1 MSCLGSHEHRFDPSP
16 PPSPPLPGSGLNPDF
31 PGLSPDQAAE
41 KGPRPLPAGQPYRL
55 VAMARSGL
63 GIHTPCAAYM
73 FISEFG
79 KLTATRV
86 RIRTHALSPLACG
99 SMVDRLGTPDALG
112 NQSPQKVNHFATAL
126 GVPGQGSP
134 LPAPPPPASTQ
145 LLQPKNGVCA
155 GAPTCQGLASQP
167 QASYPIRALFSPLP
181 IGSPD
186 LRHEEKH

>member
-1 MSCLGSHEHRFDPSP
+1 MSTGLILPHPHPHHCQGLDSTQTSQGC
-16 PPSPPLPGSGLNPDF
+16 PLTRLQKRAPA
-31 PGLSPDQAAE
+31 LSQP
-41 KGPRPLPAGQPYRL
+41 GQPYRL

-112 NQSPQKVNHFATAL
+112 NQSPQNVNHFATAL